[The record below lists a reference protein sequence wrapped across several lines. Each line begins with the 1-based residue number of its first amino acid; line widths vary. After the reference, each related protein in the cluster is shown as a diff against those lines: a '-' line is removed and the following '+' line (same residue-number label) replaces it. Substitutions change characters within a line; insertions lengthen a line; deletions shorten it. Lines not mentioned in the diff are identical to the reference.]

1 MRFNIDRIKK
11 LKLSTNM
18 ILSYAVQSLITAGIL
33 SAALFLIASQRMHTD
48 LNQRLLDVVT
58 LTASQIDGNAH
69 AAIVSQDDVSSAA
82 YQKIFKQLVD
92 VKRVVSGVGYAYT
105 MRPTQNGQVEFVVDF
120 EENLVSS
127 PVNEIYADPGPV
139 LADNI
144 ANMTGTMVEKDPYTD
159 EWGTWVSGYAPI
171 HDSNGKVTGVLGVD
185 IANSYILDEEKK
197 LALICLGIFLGTL
210 PLAWIL
216 GILMTR
222 YIAQPVGLLTRV
234 AQKIADNDLASLS
247 AALNGIANGDLKQK
261 KIQFEAFEIVND
273 RQDEIGLLAQ
283 AFNRMIGHLQHTERE
298 FELMSENLR
307 GLVGEV
313 AENIQTVNATS
324 KQLALIASENGAA
337 SGRISSSINVL
348 SGSFSDQEVNIG
360 QIASGVDQLKQAI
373 EEVAHGAQDQ
383 AVAVNRATQMS
394 SQITAA
400 VQRIVASTQVS
411 AQTSR
416 QAADAAEQGT
426 RSVMA
431 TVTGMNAIKIR
442 VDESASK
449 VRTMGEHSEQI
460 SAMVEAIEEIAS
472 QTNLLALNAAIEAA
486 RAGNAGRGF
495 AVVADEVRKLA
506 EKSAGS
512 AHKIALLVKDIK
524 RTVDDAVESMEAGAY
539 EVDQGVQLADQ
550 SGRSLKDI
558 LSAVEAARL
567 ETVSAGE
574 AARQAESAMSG
585 LGSAMDQVSE
595 VVERNMAATEQMAAS
610 SSEVTQSVAA
620 IVTVSQA
627 NTASVH
633 QVTVPIDQMSRRSV
647 ELSASAQE
655 LADQALALQSAAD
668 QFKA

>member
-1 MRFNIDRIKK
+1 MHSILDRIKK

-18 ILSYAVQSLITAGIL
+18 FLSFSMQSLITAGIL
-33 SAALFLIASQRMHTD
+33 SAALFLIATQRMHTD
-48 LNQRLLDVVT
+48 LYQHLLDVVT
-58 LTASQIDGNAH
+58 LTASQIDGDAH
-69 AAIVSQDDVSSAA
+69 SAIVSQEDVPSSA
-82 YQKIFKQLVD
+82 YQKIFKQLIN
-92 VKRVVSGVGYAYT
+92 VKQAVSGVGYAYT
-105 MRPTQNGQVEFVVDF
+105 MRTTQNGQVEFVVDF
-120 EENLVSS
+120 DENQAAS
-127 PVNEIYADPGPV
+127 PVNEVYADPGPV

-144 ANMTGTMVEKDPYTD
+144 ANMVEAMVEKDPYTD
-159 EWGTWVSGYAPI
+159 EWGTWISGYAPI
-171 HDSNGKVTGVLGVD
+171 HDSKGNITGVLGVD
-185 IANSYILDEEKK
+185 VAYSYILDEEKK

-210 PLAWIL
+210 PLAWIF
-216 GILMTR
+216 GRLMTR
-222 YIAQPVGLLTRV
+222 YIAQPVTLLTRV

-247 AALNGIANGDLKQK
+247 AALNGIANGNLKQK
-261 KIQFEAFEIVND
+261 KIQFEAFEIAND
-273 RQDEIGLLAQ
+273 RQDEIGLLAG

-337 SGRISSSINVL
+337 SGRIASSINAL
-348 SGSFSDQEVNIG
+348 SGSFSDQEINIR
-360 QIASGVDQLKQAI
+360 QTASGVDQLKQAI
-373 EEVAHGAQDQ
+373 EEVAHGAQEQ
-383 AVAVNRATQMS
+383 AVAVNQATQMS
-394 SQITAA
+394 SQITVA

-416 QAADAAEQGT
+416 QAADAAQQGT
-426 RSVMA
+426 RSVTA
-431 TVTGMNAIKIR
+431 TVTGMNAIKAR

-486 RAGNAGRGF
+486 RAGDAGRGF

-506 EKSAGS
+506 EKSAVS
-512 AHKIALLVKDIK
+512 AHKITLLVKDIK
-524 RTVDDAVESMEAGAY
+524 RTVNDAVESMEAGAN
-539 EVDQGVQLADQ
+539 EVDQGVQLVDQ

-558 LSAVEAARL
+558 LNAVEAARQ
-567 ETVSAGE
+567 ETISAGE
-574 AARQAESAMSG
+574 AACQAESAMRG

-610 SSEVTQSVAA
+610 SSEVTQSVQA
-620 IVTVSQA
+620 IVTVSQT

-633 QVTVPIDQMSRRSV
+633 QVTGPIEQMSRRSV

-655 LADQALALQSAAD
+655 LAAQALALQSAAD
-668 QFKA
+668 QFEA